1 MVLHDSVTPVPNLVT
16 TQRNGVTEYHN
27 PSTRFRI
34 TNIRMLLYLY
44 TDLFFYFVINMNI
57 IMSAFWNLI
66 KVLSMSQEDNFNN
79 RRAGAPKSKI
89 LMDLRNLE
97 ETEREVLT
105 FCRNEKTRSRVL
117 QFVSDMRESLIETAN
132 IAIQTDDSPEGE
144 GVWTE
149 EKFVQTEEKD
159 VQTEDNLVQEILD
172 QFSKLEKDEDILY
185 VFQNL
190 FHILT
195 HQMKAL
201 NIIQAFQ
208 TLDLNEETMF
218 YHFLMNEK
226 SRIEHLLE
234 LVQYQESEV
243 QNTFYET
250 LGGFLNKPLYHAS
263 EDSRRIGDR
272 SIEDLM
278 TVNRFDSFEAC
289 DIRLKVFFGG
299 SSFQNKIQV
308 KRGIKYSED

>member
-1 MVLHDSVTPVPNLVT
+1 M
-16 TQRNGVTEYHN
+16 
-27 PSTRFRI
+27 I
-34 TNIRMLLYLY
+34 LLRGKG
-44 TDLFFYFVINMNI
+44 FG
-57 IMSAFWNLI
+57 
-66 KVLSMSQEDNFNN
+66 LSW
-79 RRAGAPKSKI
+79 
-89 LMDLRNLE
+89 
-97 ETEREVLT
+97 ETE
-105 FCRNEKTRSRVL
+105 
-117 QFVSDMRESLIETAN
+117 
-132 IAIQTDDSPEGE
+132 
-144 GVWTE
+144 TE
-149 EKFVQTEEKD
+149 ED

-218 YHFLMNEK
+218 YHFLMNKK

-250 LGGFLNKPLYHAS
+250 LGGFLNKPLYHA
-263 EDSRRIGDR
+263 I
-272 SIEDLM
+272 
-278 TVNRFDSFEAC
+278 
-289 DIRLKVFFGG
+289 
-299 SSFQNKIQV
+299 NKLFYFIYY
-308 KRGIKYSED
+308 IITT